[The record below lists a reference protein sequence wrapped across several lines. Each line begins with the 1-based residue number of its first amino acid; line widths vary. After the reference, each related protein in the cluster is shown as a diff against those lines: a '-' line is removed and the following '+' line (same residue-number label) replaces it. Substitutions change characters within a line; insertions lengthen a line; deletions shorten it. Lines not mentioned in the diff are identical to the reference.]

1 MKDCHHMHLTSKEFK
16 SIQLLIIMHSNYYE
30 RLAIDNI
37 LTTKEIGLDN

>member
-1 MKDCHHMHLTSKEFK
+1 MHLTSEEFK

-30 RLAIDNI
+30 GLVAENI